1 MTSSLILTTVT
12 RLVFFVVLLFSLY
25 LLLRGHNSP
34 GGGFIAGVMTALGI
48 LLQSIASDLRYVR
61 LVFRVEPRVLAGM
74 GLMTSLTT
82 GVVPMLLGYPFLTST
97 FGHVYVPGLGEVEIA
112 SAFFFDLGVYCVV
125 VGGTLLMIS
134 KPMKIASTNTVSA
147 VTNASMA

>member
-1 MTSSLILTTVT
+1 MMGSLILTTVT

-48 LLQSIASDLRYVR
+48 LLQSIASDLHYVR
-61 LVFRVEPRVLAGM
+61 LVFRVEPRVLAGV

-82 GVVPMLLGYPFLTST
+82 GLVPMLLGYPFLTST
-97 FGHVYVPGLGEVEIA
+97 FGHVHVPGLGEVEIA
-112 SAFFFDLGVYCVV
+112 SAFFFDLGVYFVV
-125 VGGTLLMIS
+125 VGGSLLMMITL
-134 KPMKIASTNTVSA
+134 AEE
-147 VTNASMA
+147 

>member
-1 MTSSLILTTVT
+1 MTGSLILTTVT

-48 LLQSIASDLRYVR
+48 LLQSIASDLHYVR
-61 LVFRVEPRVLAGM
+61 LVFRVEPRVLAGV

-82 GVVPMLLGYPFLTST
+82 GLVPMLLGYPFLTST
-97 FGHVYVPGLGEVEIA
+97 FGHVHVPGLGEVEIA
-112 SAFFFDLGVYCVV
+112 SAFFFDLGVYFVV
-125 VGGTLLMIS
+125 VGGSLLMMITL
-134 KPMKIASTNTVSA
+134 AEE
-147 VTNASMA
+147 

>member
-1 MTSSLILTTVT
+1 MSSLILTTVT

-48 LLQSIASDLRYVR
+48 LLQAIASDLRYVR
-61 LVFRVEPRVLAGM
+61 RVFRVEPRLLAAL
-74 GLMTSLTT
+74 GLSIALST
-82 GVVPMLLGYPFLTST
+82 GLVPMLFGYPFLTSA
-97 FGHVYVPGLGEVEIA
+97 FGHLHVPWLGDVELA

-125 VGGTLLMIS
+125 VGGTLLMI
-134 KPMKIASTNTVSA
+134 MTLAEV
-147 VTNASMA
+147 